1 MVQGSPWTIHAQEG
15 RSVRHT
21 ALLVAVF
28 AICVIGLAGCAPG
41 SAGGAAGAE
50 GTDDGVFPEDSPSAQ
65 EGAEPTEQAK
75 SGTSALQPCELL
87 TAEDLAALDLPTET
101 EEISL
106 GAARG
111 CQWQRPHTAD
121 KVGGTVTLAIM
132 DALSIDEVVSHTNP
146 KPLTVGSHDA
156 MRYTDS
162 IGGCGIS
169 IAVTESSRVD
179 VFGTSDGNLKR
190 GCKIAKR
197 AAELVEQH
205 LP

>member
-1 MVQGSPWTIHAQEG
+1 VRRTAQL
-15 RSVRHT
+15 
-21 ALLVAVF
+21 AAVL
-28 AICVIGLAGCAPG
+28 AACVIGLAGCASG
-41 SAGGAAGAE
+41 SAGGAADGEAA
-50 GTDDGVFPEDSPSAQ
+50 DGVFPEDSASAQ
-65 EGAEPTEQAK
+65 ERAEPTEQVE

-87 TAEDLAALDLPTET
+87 TAEDLTALDLPTET

-106 GAARG
+106 GPARG

-132 DALSIDEVVSHTNP
+132 DALSIDEVVSDTAP

-156 MRYTDS
+156 MRYTDGA
-162 IGGCGIS
+162 GGCGIS

>member
-1 MVQGSPWTIHAQEG
+1 VRRTAQF
-15 RSVRHT
+15 
-21 ALLVAVF
+21 LAVL
-28 AICVIGLAGCAPG
+28 ATCAIGLAGCASG
-41 SAGGAAGAE
+41 SADDAARGEAADGGI
-50 GTDDGVFPEDSPSAQ
+50 FPEDPPSAQ
-65 EGAEPTEQAK
+65 ERAESTEQAA

-87 TAEDLAALDLPTET
+87 TAKDLAALDLPTET

-111 CQWQRPHTAD
+111 CQWQKPHSD
-121 KVGGTVTLAIM
+121 EPGHTVTLAIM
-132 DALSIDEVVSHTNP
+132 DALSIDEVVSDTAP

-156 MRYTDS
+156 MRYTDGA
-162 IGGCGIS
+162 GGCGIS

-190 GCKIAKR
+190 GCKVVKR